1 MKIDTLKIAKEVF
14 ATEAKAIEDL
24 ALNLDE
30 NFSKVI
36 ELMLH
41 TKGRCIVSGMGK
53 SGHIGAKI
61 AATLASTG
69 TPSFLSILE
78 RLCMGIL
85 GCLLL
90 MMF

>member
-1 MKIDTLKIAKEVF
+1 MDTLKIAKEVF

-30 NFSKVI
+30 NFSKAI

-53 SGHIGAKI
+53 SGHIGA
-61 AATLASTG
+61 
-69 TPSFLSILE
+69 
-78 RLCMGIL
+78 
-85 GCLLL
+85 
-90 MMF
+90 

>member
-1 MKIDTLKIAKEVF
+1 MK
-14 ATEAKAIEDL
+14 
-24 ALNLDE
+24 
-30 NFSKVI
+30 NFSKAI

-69 TPSFLSILE
+69 TQAFYPSWRGFAWGSWDAYS
-78 RLCMGIL
+78 
-85 GCLLL
+85 
-90 MMF
+90 